1 MKKKFYLFALAFL
14 GLTLASCGTGS
25 VGLDYD
31 ESDLEFDTP
40 WADYSVPVTSV
51 DFELGQDPLT
61 INAPET
67 YEYHYSIQPAKAKKS
82 SLTWTSSNEDV
93 ATVRAG
99 KVTGV
104 NAGTALIT
112 VSNEKASFTPIT
124 LTVNVNVPVTNIG
137 FADQSMDVDYN
148 HQYQLSVVYTPEN
161 TNQREVTWSSS
172 NEGLATV
179 DQNGLVTTGTSEGA
193 VVISASS
200 AHIDKVVSITL
211 NVADRTIY
219 PESVTVDTYES
230 RIEIGHNSTFVA
242 TAHRTD
248 AQEITD
254 PTVKFYAEPNQQIVS
269 VEEDTGIVHALDVGE
284 TYVYAESVSGSV
296 KSVNIPVTVY
306 EVKVTQ
312 IHLDE
317 ITLSNRNGRSDIGV
331 EFTYDTDT
339 AGATVASIPNFV
351 YESSNENIFT
361 VNANGR
367 MFAVADGDAQL
378 TVRDT
383 RSGKSAPTTVHVK
396 YEADSVSVTGTA
408 LLNVGQTSQLTVTT
422 VPAGVPVSYMTF
434 ASSDDSVATVN
445 ANGLVTAVAEG
456 TATITVTT
464 LGKSAEFEVT
474 VVLPDVPFAAGT
486 VYVVGSAKYATGES
500 LPSPTG
506 GSWDKANQAKAV
518 SETVYNQYA
527 LWEKRAIIKF
537 NAGDEWKLRNAT
549 TYYDIYGWPQGAT
562 YQLGEYKITEGAFAG
577 EHPDMSVNNNG
588 NIEVNRTGVYAI
600 YFAQY
605 SNDHDEGWY
614 SVYVGRHELK
624 ISDVTPQVQ
633 VNTSVVIE
641 AHDWAGTAESLTFQ
655 VTSGAELITVTRGTG
670 DDNYKFT
677 IAAGANTGSAVIV
690 FTDGV
695 NSVTVNVSITQDA
708 PLPHTFD
715 DGWPYIVGNA
725 DYHTGTAQGSGSYWG
740 DDAAKGFRAL
750 ASSETPPQGVFAQY
764 EAEIT
769 FAQGNE
775 FQVIIG
781 GTSLYWDA
789 SYQTTEGAFATSPA
803 QMSRPSNNV
812 VVNEAG
818 TYKIYIKCLEN
829 DGGWQVYIAEKE
841 GGVTPPV
848 LEHPYYLEGNITGWE
863 LDESLYFL
871 ADNEDSNHFYIADL
885 TLSVG
890 DKIKVYSSATDTFI
904 GNTPGATGDYWVG
917 DADGN
922 LEVTEAGTYYVNFYV
937 EHGEGNHI
945 GLWKEP
951 PTPPEPGEEFT
962 AVVSVDT
969 STFSGWNPAVSN
981 LSLYVW
987 TADGSTPLGSFA
999 SCSGNINSGSVTIT
1013 STKTITHFIFYF
1025 TQDGATKQTVD
1036 LDCSVSESGNYTL
1049 DVSNIQW
1056 RNVGSEQEPNYKMY
1070 NITLTKDGGGE
1081 TPVDPPEPGEFDN
1094 TKVTPIMVI
1103 DETNNQFTAYGVDIK
1118 LHIFDITFAENS
1130 PITTI
1135 AGLEA
1140 ASVSYGESAV
1150 TYGESAIDLT
1160 MTWVQNGPV
1169 KYSVTLPAYIESCK
1183 ICVYNT
1189 NNVWVHQVT
1198 VGNPSTIG
1206 ANSYEFTTTRNND
1219 YKLYLFNNGDP
1230 AYNAWID
1237 GSNFNTPLSLV
1248 TTAL

>member
-14 GLTLASCGTGS
+14 GLTLTSCGTGS

-31 ESDLEFDTP
+31 ESDLDIDTP
-40 WADYSVPVTSV
+40 WVDYSVPVTSV

-61 INAPET
+61 INAPDT

-82 SLTWTSSNEDV
+82 SLIWTSSDEDV

-124 LTVNVNVPVTNIG
+124 LTVNVNVPVTDIG
-137 FADQSMDVDYN
+137 FAEQSMDVDYA

-161 TNQREVTWSSS
+161 TNQKEVTWTSS

-179 DQNGLVTTGTSEGA
+179 DQNGLVTTGTTEGT

-200 AHIDKVVSITL
+200 EHIDKVASITL

-219 PESVTVDTYES
+219 PESVEVTAYEN
-230 RIEIGHNSTFVA
+230 RIEIGHDSTF
-242 TAHRTD
+242 TARALRTD
-248 AQEITD
+248 AQEITN
-254 PTVKFYAEPNQQIVS
+254 PTVKFYAEPDQQIVS
-269 VEEDTGIVHALDVGE
+269 VEEDTGVVHALDVGS

-296 KSVNIPVTVY
+296 RSVNIPVTVY

-317 ITLSNRNGRSDIGV
+317 ITLSNRNGRSNIGV

-339 AGATVASIPNFV
+339 ANEPVASIPNFV

-383 RSGKSAPTTVHVK
+383 RSGKSATAAVHVK
-396 YEADSVSVTGTA
+396 YEADSVSMTGTA

-422 VPAGVPVSYMTF
+422 VPAGVPVEYMTF

-445 ANGLVTAVAEG
+445 ANGVVTAVAEG

-474 VVLPDVPFAAGT
+474 VVLPDIPFAAGT
-486 VYVVGSAKYATGES
+486 VYVVGNRKYVTGES

-518 SETVYNQYA
+518 DETVYNHYA

-537 NAGDEWKLRNAT
+537 NEGDEWKLRNAT

-577 EHPDMSVNNNG
+577 EHPDMFVNNDG
-588 NIEVNRTGVYAI
+588 NIEVSRTGVYAI

-605 SNDHDEGWY
+605 ANDHDEGWY

-633 VNTSVVIE
+633 INTSVVIE

-655 VTSGAELITVTRGTG
+655 VTSGVELITVTRGTG

-750 ASSETPPQGVFAQY
+750 ASGETPPEGVYAQY

-789 SYQTTEGAFATSPA
+789 TYQTTEGAFATSPA
-803 QMSRPSNNV
+803 QMSRPGNNV

-818 TYKIYIKCLEN
+818 TYKIYIKCLTA
-829 DGGWQVYIAEKE
+829 GGWQVYIAEKNGTE
-841 GGVTPPV
+841 PVTDA
-848 LEHPYYLEGNITGWE
+848 E
-863 LDESLYFL
+863 YFL
-871 ADNEDSNHFYIADL
+871 KGDFNTWTASNEYKLTKVTDNQYQLTGVEIQAGQAMKAYRPNPETWFGVYEAYEDCGW
-885 TLSVG
+885 TVG
-890 DKIKVYSSATDTFI
+890 DENNCV
-904 GNTPGATGDYWVG
+904 
-917 DADGN
+917 
-922 LEVTEAGTYYVNFYV
+922 VTAGGIY
-937 EHGEGNHI
+937 
-945 GLWKEP
+945 
-951 PTPPEPGEEFT
+951 
-962 AVVSVDT
+962 
-969 STFSGWNPAVSN
+969 
-981 LSLYVW
+981 
-987 TADGSTPLGSFA
+987 
-999 SCSGNINSGSVTIT
+999 
-1013 STKTITHFIFYF
+1013 
-1025 TQDGATKQTVD
+1025 TVD
-1036 LDCSVSESGNYTL
+1036 LYLEAINDNHL
-1049 DVSNIQW
+1049 A
-1056 RNVGSEQEPNYKMY
+1056 
-1070 NITLTKDGGGE
+1070 ITKTGE
-1081 TPVDPPEPGEFDN
+1081 LTPVDPPEPQLSNYYLKGDFNSWGVDANYRFLGINSNHYQLTGVEIQAGQAMKAYIADPEVWYGVNEAYENCGWTVGSDN
-1094 TKVTPIMVI
+1094 NCVVTAAGVYTVDLYLEATNNNHLVITKTGDLTPINPPTPTT
-1103 DETNNQFTAYGVDIK
+1103 EKTFYFTNNYNWSNLKAYVWNKTSGAKPAEWPGLAMAYVYTNDMGQAVYSITIDTALYDYIIFNSGSDQTVDIA
-1118 LHIFDITFAENS
+1118 LSSFGDNNACYISGGSGNAHT
-1130 PITTI
+1130 
-1135 AGLEA
+1135 
-1140 ASVSYGESAV
+1140 V
-1150 TYGESAIDLT
+1150 
-1160 MTWVQNGPV
+1160 
-1169 KYSVTLPAYIESCK
+1169 AYWN
-1183 ICVYNT
+1183 Y
-1189 NNVWVHQVT
+1189 
-1198 VGNPSTIG
+1198 
-1206 ANSYEFTTTRNND
+1206 
-1219 YKLYLFNNGDP
+1219 
-1230 AYNAWID
+1230 
-1237 GSNFNTPLSLV
+1237 
-1248 TTAL
+1248 TA